1 MQYIAAHEEKLGQ
14 YYPKAVFDYLQKSAS
29 LTPFYEN
36 YADLEGYEKTIK
48 SRAFLPEN
56 RKVLHQ
62 VLTAQYGTLL
72 NENNGTAVK
81 QNIDALLNDSTF
93 TVTTGQQIH
102 IYLGPL
108 YVTYKILTTIARCCW
123 LEENFKGY
131 KFVPVFW
138 MATEDHD
145 FEEISHLN
153 LYNREFKWPQIEGFT
168 GAVGRLS
175 PTTIN
180 NLEADVAAL
189 VQNDEEAKKLLA
201 MFTDAY
207 TKYPTLA
214 DATRAIVHQLFG
226 HTGLVVIDAD
236 DKELKKL
243 FTPYT
248 KADIFEGKNVQV
260 VSRTSQ
266 QLGQNYK
273 TQIHPRDINF
283 FYLTDT
289 SRSRIVK
296 EGSTFKVLDTNIEF
310 DETALMHEID
320 NNPEKFSPNVIMRP
334 LYQEVILPNLAYVGG
349 PAEVNYWF
357 QLKEMFGINGVQFP
371 ILELRKSLIVLN
383 EKTVDKITSMGF
395 IPVDFLNDEK
405 ELEAAFLVENTEETV
420 DLSTHYKTIST
431 TLETIKTAA
440 LAVDANL
447 KPFIEGEFKRITE
460 TFEKLDNKLEKV
472 GKRSVEGQLK
482 QIETIKAKFFKPGL
496 LAERVDTM
504 LSAPQ
509 LGSTEVIENLLKTFN
524 HENKPLI
531 IVLPPLI

>member
-36 YADLEGYEKTIK
+36 YADLDGYGETINNRRF
-48 SRAFLPEN
+48 SEEN
-56 RKVLHQ
+56 RKVLHKI
-62 VLTAQYGTLL
+62 LTAQYGALL
-72 NENNGTAVK
+72 DGSDGVAVK
-81 QNIDALLNDSTF
+81 QNVDALLNDTTF

-123 LEENFKGY
+123 LEENFKGR

-153 LYNREFKWPQIEGFT
+153 LYNREFRWPQTEGFT

-175 PTTIN
+175 PDTIN

-189 VQNDEEAKKLLA
+189 VQNDEGAKKLLA

-207 TKYPTLA
+207 AKYPTLA
-214 DATRAIVHQLFG
+214 DATRAVVHQLFG

-236 DKELKKL
+236 DKELKKQ
-243 FTPYT
+243 FIPYI
-248 KADIFEGKNVQV
+248 KDDIFKGQNVGV
-260 VSRTSQ
+260 VSKTSE

-289 SRSRIVK
+289 SRNRIVK
-296 EGSTFKVLDTNIEF
+296 ESNTFKVLDTNVEF
-310 DETALMHEID
+310 DETALMNEID

-357 QLKEMFGINGVQFP
+357 QLKEMFGVNGIQFP

-383 EKTVDKITSMGF
+383 EKTVDKITSIGF
-395 IPVDFLNDEK
+395 EPGDFLTDEK
-405 ELEAAFLVENTEETV
+405 ELEAAFLAKNTVESL
-420 DLSTHYKTIST
+420 DLSAHYKTIAAE
-431 TLETIKTAA
+431 LETIKSAS

-472 GKRSVEGQLK
+472 SKRSVEGQLK
-482 QIETIKAKFFKPGL
+482 VIETVKSKFFKPGAL
-496 LAERVDTM
+496 SERVDTI

-509 LGSTEVIENLLKTFN
+509 LSDKKAVENLVKTFN

-531 IVLPPLI
+531 ILLPPLI

>member
-14 YYPKAVFDYLQKSAS
+14 YYPKAVFDYLQNAAELK
-29 LTPFYEN
+29 PFYEHYPN
-36 YADLEGYEKTIK
+36 LEGYGEVIK
-48 SRAFLPEN
+48 NRRFSAEN
-56 RKVLHQ
+56 RKVLHK
-62 VLTAQYGTLL
+62 VLTDQYGDLL
-72 NENNGTAVK
+72 QQPNGAAVQK
-81 QNIDALLNDSTF
+81 NIDALLDENTF
-93 TVTTGQQIH
+93 TITTGQQIH

-108 YVTYKILTTIARCCW
+108 YVAYKILTTIARCSW
-123 LEENFKGY
+123 LEENFKGH

-153 LYNREFKWPQIEGFT
+153 LYNREFKWPQTEGFA

-175 PTTIN
+175 PATIN
-180 NLEADVAAL
+180 NLEADIAAL

-207 TKYPTLA
+207 AKYPTLA
-214 DATRAIVHQLFG
+214 DATRAVTHQLFG

-236 DKELKKL
+236 DKALKQQ
-243 FTPYT
+243 FIPYI
-248 KADIFEGKNVQV
+248 KDDIFKGQNVGV
-260 VSRTSQ
+260 VSKTSE

-283 FYLTDT
+283 FYLTDN
-289 SRSRIVK
+289 SRTRIVK
-296 EGSTFKVLDTNIEF
+296 EENAYKVLDSAIVF
-310 DETALMHEID
+310 DEAVLRNEID
-320 NNPEKFSPNVIMRP
+320 TNPEKFSPNVIMRP

-383 EKTVDKITSMGF
+383 EKTVEKIASIGF
-395 IPVDFLNDEK
+395 APIDFMTDEK
-405 ELEAAFLVENTEETV
+405 ELEAAFLEENTVESL
-420 DLSTHYKTIST
+420 DLSAHYKTIAT
-431 TLETIKTAA
+431 ELETIKSAA
-440 LAVDANL
+440 LGMDANL

-472 GKRSVEGQLK
+472 SKRSVEGQLK
-482 QIETIKAKFFKPGL
+482 VIETVKTKFFKPGAL
-496 LAERVDTM
+496 SERVDTI
-504 LSAPQ
+504 LSVPQ
-509 LGSTEVIENLLKTFN
+509 LSDEKVIGNLIKTFN

-531 IVLPPLI
+531 ILLPPLV